1 MKQCFYIIAYYLSDD
16 SDLNILKVFL
26 QEDQAIKYGRKFATK
41 YRNTNVN
48 LYKQLIATTATV
60 EFVRILKPFNTEK

>member
-1 MKQCFYIIAYYLSDD
+1 MKQCFYIIAYYISDD
-16 SDLNILKVFL
+16 SDLNIQKVFL

-60 EFVRILKPFNTEK
+60 EFVKVLKPF

>member
-16 SDLNILKVFL
+16 SDLNIQKVFL
-26 QEDQAIKYGRKFATK
+26 QEDQAVKYGRKFATK

-60 EFVRILKPFNTEK
+60 EFVRILKPF

>member
-16 SDLNILKVFL
+16 SDLNIQKVFL

-60 EFVRILKPFNTEK
+60 EFVKVLKPF

>member
-16 SDLNILKVFL
+16 NDLNIQKVFL
-26 QEDQAIKYGRKFATK
+26 QEDQAVKYGRKFATK

-60 EFVRILKPFNTEK
+60 EFVKVLKPF

>member
-1 MKQCFYIIAYYLSDD
+1 MKQCFYIIAYYLHDD
-16 SDLNILKVFL
+16 SDLNLQKIFL

-48 LYKQLIATTATV
+48 LYKQLIARVAKV
-60 EFVRILKPFNTEK
+60 EFVKVLKPF

>member
-16 SDLNILKVFL
+16 SDLNIQKVFL

-60 EFVRILKPFNTEK
+60 EFVKALKPF

>member
-1 MKQCFYIIAYYLSDD
+1 MKQCFYIIAYYLHDD
-16 SDLNILKVFL
+16 SDLNLQKIFL
-26 QEDQAIKYGRKFATK
+26 QEDQAIKYGRTFATK

-60 EFVRILKPFNTEK
+60 EFVKVLKPF

>member
-26 QEDQAIKYGRKFATK
+26 QEDQAVKYGRKFATK

-48 LYKQLIATTATV
+48 LYKQLIARTAKV
-60 EFVRILKPFNTEK
+60 EFVKTLKPF

>member
-26 QEDQAIKYGRKFATK
+26 QEDQAVKYGRKFATK

-48 LYKQLIATTATV
+48 LYKQLITTTATV
-60 EFVRILKPFNTEK
+60 EFVRILKPF

>member
-60 EFVRILKPFNTEK
+60 EFVRILKPF

>member
-60 EFVRILKPFNTEK
+60 EFVKALKPF

>member
-1 MKQCFYIIAYYLSDD
+1 MKQCFYIIAYYLHDD
-16 SDLNILKVFL
+16 SDLNLQKIFL
-26 QEDQAIKYGRKFATK
+26 QEDQAVKYGRKFATK

-60 EFVRILKPFNTEK
+60 EFVKALKPY

>member
-16 SDLNILKVFL
+16 NDLNIQKVFL
-26 QEDQAIKYGRKFATK
+26 QEDKAVKYGRKFATK

-60 EFVRILKPFNTEK
+60 EFVKVLKPF

>member
-1 MKQCFYIIAYYLSDD
+1 MKQCFYIIAYCLHDD
-16 SDLNILKVFL
+16 SDLNLQKVFL

-60 EFVRILKPFNTEK
+60 EFVKVLKPY

>member
-16 SDLNILKVFL
+16 SDLNIQKVFL

-60 EFVRILKPFNTEK
+60 EFVRILKPF

>member
-41 YRNTNVN
+41 HRNTNVN

-60 EFVRILKPFNTEK
+60 EFVRILKPF

>member
-60 EFVRILKPFNTEK
+60 EFVRTLKPF

>member
-1 MKQCFYIIAYYLSDD
+1 MKQCFYITAYYLHDD
-16 SDLNILKVFL
+16 SDLNLQKVFL

-60 EFVRILKPFNTEK
+60 EFVKTLKPF

>member
-16 SDLNILKVFL
+16 SDLNIQKVFL

-60 EFVRILKPFNTEK
+60 EFVRVLKPF

>member
-16 SDLNILKVFL
+16 SNLNILKVFL

-60 EFVRILKPFNTEK
+60 EFVKVLKPF

>member
-16 SDLNILKVFL
+16 SDLNIQKVFL

-60 EFVRILKPFNTEK
+60 EFVKVLKPY

>member
-16 SDLNILKVFL
+16 GDLNILKVFL

-60 EFVRILKPFNTEK
+60 EFVRTLKPF

>member
-60 EFVRILKPFNTEK
+60 EFVKALKPY